1 MPTLRASQ
9 CQKFFG
15 DPAFLT
21 FSPSVLEA
29 THLSQIYVGVL
40 LRGEPI
46 NLSTISCGVSQKE
59 QHKRSAGSRRDDEI
73 L

>member
-1 MPTLRASQ
+1 MPTLRAIQ

-21 FSPSVLEA
+21 FSPSVLAA

-40 LRGEPI
+40 PRGEPI
-46 NLSTISCGVSQKE
+46 SLSTISCGVSQKE
-59 QHKRSAGSRRDDEI
+59 QRNGPPRSWRDEI